1 MKPLVYTWEGV
12 ACHKIWINHQIGFIS
27 LWYNYLETI
36 VKRKNIF
43 WNSKYVILEMCS
55 YCNAFM
61 LNILYK
67 TKLTV
72 AVGFHSFFATPS
84 EHGFFHATLH
94 VFIQVDWR
102 AIIEEQIHQ
111 QAFIIKPAATTR
123 SLAYFYAL
131 HFTWIQDI
139 FLHSVCVVVKHFTRI
154 GRTIFHSTVH
164 KQSRTKVMIYHA
176 KRNN

>member
-27 LWYNYLETI
+27 LWYTHTETN
-36 VKRKNIF
+36 VKCKI
-43 WNSKYVILEMCS
+43 ILQMCS
-55 YCNAFM
+55 YSNAFM
-61 LNILYK
+61 LYILYI

-139 FLHSVCVVVKHFTRI
+139 FLHSVCVVVKHFYT
-154 GRTIFHSTVH
+154 
-164 KQSRTKVMIYHA
+164 
-176 KRNN
+176 NW

>member
-27 LWYNYLETI
+27 LWYTYTETNVKWYIFMIYKYL
-36 VKRKNIF
+36 
-43 WNSKYVILEMCS
+43 ILEMSCYS
-55 YCNAFM
+55 NSFM
-61 LNILYK
+61 LYILYI

-139 FLHSVCVVVKHFTRI
+139 FLHSVGVVVNHFYT
-154 GRTIFHSTVH
+154 
-164 KQSRTKVMIYHA
+164 
-176 KRNN
+176 NW